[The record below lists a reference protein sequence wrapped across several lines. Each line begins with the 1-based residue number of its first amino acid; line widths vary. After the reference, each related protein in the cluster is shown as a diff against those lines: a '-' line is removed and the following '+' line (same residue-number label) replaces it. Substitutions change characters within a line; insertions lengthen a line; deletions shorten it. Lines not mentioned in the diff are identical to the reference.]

1 MFVFDRV
8 MIVILLIVEGIV
20 CLGRS
25 LFCNFGLNDF
35 RFEFNYKYVYNSLFY
50 YLIIDILRVKDVIL
64 CVV

>member
-1 MFVFDRV
+1 

-20 CLGRS
+20 CLGRRS